1 MFNIVSL
8 KPNPKVIFQT
18 LERSLQSHRTDY
30 TTVFT
35 QWTSCVRSV
44 EYPFNSRKKDSGHEM
59 KPPRWTPDE
68 LFTKTCHF
76 CVWVQEA
83 KIYSSSSEGSAKTQ
97 IIILISSEWTMWGA
111 SLCSSNCTG
120 GLLTFSNKSCIRH
133 KGMVGTGTG
142 SIFVLLIW
150 CNWRFLIPIF

>member
-97 IIILISSEWTMWGA
+97 IIILISSEWTCGVQACVLATVRVDCWHSATNLVYGTKGWWVLA
-111 SLCSSNCTG
+111 QGLYLCC
-120 GLLTFSNKSCIRH
+120 
-133 KGMVGTGTG
+133 
-142 SIFVLLIW
+142 
-150 CNWRFLIPIF
+150 